1 MSGDAKQTTTSNS
14 SHFTRRVLS
23 PTLFLLAIAMLVII
37 YGQRVVDHY
46 MAARFVP
53 STSVATVNEQ
63 LNLTGLGHDLL
74 YASNPSVETGQQF
87 NQHCETTERSAAI
100 LGCYYKRTIYLY
112 DVTNPELA
120 GAEEVTAAH
129 EMLHAAY
136 ERLQIWEK
144 NNVNALLEA
153 EYAKIKNQPDIKK
166 LMEYYSTNEPG
177 EIDNEL
183 HSIIGTTVA
192 SISPE
197 LEQYYS
203 QYFNDRA
210 AIVAMNT
217 KYNTLFATVEAQ
229 STEIAAKIDSEG
241 PVLQRDLSSYE
252 AERTVLTNDIQTFNQ
267 RAKGDYYTSTS
278 AIESARQ
285 ALLARS
291 SALEAERVS
300 LNSRVDAYNALI
312 KQYNDLSVR
321 VNQLNSSINGVSAP
335 TPGV

>member
-1 MSGDAKQTTTSNS
+1 M
-14 SHFTRRVLS
+14 V
-23 PTLFLLAIAMLVII
+23 LAISMLVIV
-37 YGQRVVDHY
+37 YGQHVYDHFV
-46 MAARFVP
+46 AARFVP
-53 STSVATVNEQ
+53 SSNIASVHDN
-63 LNLTGLGHDLL
+63 LKLTGLGHDLL

-87 NQHCETTERSAAI
+87 NAHCDTTERTAAI
-100 LGCYYKRTIYLY
+100 LGCYYKRSVYLY

-144 NNVNALLEA
+144 NHVNSLLEA
-153 EYAKIKNQPDIKK
+153 EYAKIKDQPDIKK

-177 EIDNEL
+177 ELDNEL

-197 LEQYYS
+197 LAQYYA

-210 AIVAMNT
+210 AIITMNA
-217 KYNTLFATVEAQ
+217 KYNTLFATIEAQ
-229 STEIAAKIDSEG
+229 STTLAAKIDADG
-241 PVLQRDLSSYE
+241 PTLQSDLSAYE
-252 AERTVLTNDIQTFNQ
+252 AKRTVLTNDIQTFNQ
-267 RAKGDYYTSTS
+267 RVKGNYYTSTS
-278 AIESARQ
+278 VFESAKQ

-291 SALEAERVS
+291 SALEAGRTS
-300 LNSRVDAYNALI
+300 LNNRVDAYNALV
-312 KQYNDLSVR
+312 KQYNNLSIR